1 MQIKW
6 LGAILTVSVCGGFGF
21 SMALKHKREE
31 RDLRDFIHMVQTMQ
45 WELQYHVIPLPELC
59 LYAAKKA
66 HGVIKK
72 TMENMARELDLQILP
87 DAESCM
93 WTAICSNVDIS
104 RRIHTLFALL
114 GQSLGRFDLTS
125 QVQGL
130 EMVQMAAMEELEALR
145 RNRDVQL
152 RNYQTLGLCTGIA
165 LVILFI

>member
-1 MQIKW
+1 
-6 LGAILTVSVCGGFGF
+6 
-21 SMALKHKREE
+21 
-31 RDLRDFIHMVQTMQ
+31 
-45 WELQYHVIPLPELC
+45 
-59 LYAAKKA
+59 
-66 HGVIKK
+66 
-72 TMENMARELDLQILP
+72 
-87 DAESCM
+87 
-93 WTAICSNVDIS
+93 VDIS